1 MGKTMTD
8 TDSLRAY
15 IADKQR
21 QIDDLRFTYGDSIRP
36 AWVGEEIGIL
46 HMYQQDAIYK
56 LKQLESIDAN

>member
-1 MGKTMTD
+1 MGKTMTEA
-8 TDSLRAY
+8 DSLRAY

-21 QIDDLRFTYGDSIRP
+21 QIDDLRFTYGDSVRP

-56 LKQLESIDAN
+56 LKQLESTDAN